1 MSALMRVN
9 QLEIWREAME
19 IVGVVYQLSNQFPK
33 SEVYG
38 LTSQMRRAAVSIP
51 AHLAEGVGRGGN
63 AELAR
68 FAQIAVG
75 SAYELDTLIQLARNL
90 EYVPSTEIIPL
101 QARLETLIKRTI
113 YFMNKVRPST
123 TVSPDL

>member
-9 QLEIWREAME
+9 QLEIWQEAME

-51 AHLAEGVGRGGN
+51 ANLAEGVGRGGN

-113 YFMNKVRPST
+113 YFMNKVRPAT

>member
-9 QLEIWREAME
+9 QLEIWQEAME

-38 LTSQMRRAAVSIP
+38 LTNQMRRAAVSIP
-51 AHLAEGVGRGGN
+51 ANLAEGVGRGGN

-113 YFMNKVRPST
+113 YFMNKVRPAT

>member
-51 AHLAEGVGRGGN
+51 ANLAEGVGRGGN